1 MFRRRHSRAVT
12 ALVLGALAVY
22 VLAPVFVVLEYA
34 FAEKWFPSHWWFPQE
49 LGWKWFR
56 EMFTVGNIMVTIG
69 LSYWIA
75 FWVTMSTLVIC
86 VLAGYAMG
94 SRAFRQQSGAA
105 TRFMEAFVNIPLAF
119 PAIALGIG
127 LLPVFA
133 QLGLLKSVAGIVLAH
148 MVTAVPY
155 ALRSI
160 VGAFLLVPPE
170 LEEAARNLG
179 AGRFYT
185 LRRVHLPLVWPGIVG
200 GAVFAFTWSLNE
212 FVLTLLLGYPTV
224 ETIPVRIYH
233 YIGGYYLS
241 PNSAAALSL
250 FLLLPTLVF
259 MYLTEKALKAGGVI
273 SVGG

>member
-1 MFRRRHSRAVT
+1 VT
-12 ALVLGALAVY
+12 ALVLGAVGVY
-22 VLAPVFVVLEYA
+22 VLLPVVVVFEYA
-34 FAEKWFPSHWWFPQE
+34 FAEKWFPSHWWWPQE
-49 LGWKWFR
+49 LGLKWFR
-56 EMFTVGNIMVTIG
+56 ELFTVGNILATIA

-75 FWVTMSTLVIC
+75 LWVTLATLVIC
-86 VLAGYAMG
+86 LLAGYAIG
-94 SRAFRQQSGAA
+94 SRAFRQQFGRG
-105 TRFMEAFVNIPLAF
+105 TRVVEGLVNIPLAF

-133 QLGLLKSVAGIVLAH
+133 ELGLLTSVTGIVAAH

-179 AGRFYT
+179 AGRLYT

-212 FVLTLLLGYPTV
+212 FVLTLLLGYPTI

-250 FLLLPTLVF
+250 FLLVPTLLF
-259 MYLTEKALKAGGVI
+259 MYLTEKALVAGGVH
-273 SVGG
+273 SMGG